1 MSKIARKKLFIDESR
16 IWNLEEP
23 AAGAA
28 FTMST
33 KIRSILIGY
42 IWDETQIEALL
53 RITGNSK
60 NLSSLGPLEKNLM
73 LKTISGYYHD
83 SPRQDNFYCYRTQH
97 WTVLY
102 AGLGVVPTH
111 ILFYEN
117 KVGRIFVPK
126 FYHDKRDTNFLK
138 FLSYVGEY
146 GPDNSRC
153 EFPQIGRKLYEY
165 KKKKKQLRH

>member
-1 MSKIARKKLFIDESR
+1 MSKIARKKLFIDKPR

-23 AAGAA
+23 AAGTTS
-28 FTMST
+28 TMST
-33 KIRSILIGY
+33 KIRLILVGY
-42 IWDETQIEALL
+42 TWDETHIKAIL

-83 SPRQDNFYCYRTQH
+83 PPRQDNFYCYWAQQ

-111 ILFYEN
+111 VLF
-117 KVGRIFVPK
+117 F
-126 FYHDKRDTNFLK
+126 
-138 FLSYVGEY
+138 
-146 GPDNSRC
+146 
-153 EFPQIGRKLYEY
+153 
-165 KKKKKQLRH
+165 